1 VKFLTKSV
9 VLAAMM
15 SVPAS
20 GAWAADG
27 ILIHEKTTSG
37 GTTATHQ
44 IQIDPHRMR
53 AETTSAA
60 GERQAIVFDGTTHV
74 MTIINYDKKTYREM
88 TQADVDRLSGQMS
101 DAMAKMQEQMKNL
114 PPEQRARIEAMM
126 AGRGGMTGAAGG
138 AAEKTEYK
146 KTGSDRVGQWAC
158 DKYEGSRGGQKIA
171 ELCTVAPQ
179 TLGFTAADFAVTR
192 DLQAF
197 FSKLVPQNADSLFRI
212 GSAADQGFDGIPV
225 RRVTFGPGASTS
237 ELVDASRQ
245 NIPDSTFAVP
255 EGFQK
260 EASPFAGRGR
270 GGR

>member
-9 VLAAMM
+9 MLAAAI
-15 SVPAS
+15 SASAS

-37 GTTATHQ
+37 GTTKTHQ
-44 IQIDPHRMR
+44 IQIDQHRMR
-53 AETTSAA
+53 AETAGAA
-60 GERQAIVFDGTTHV
+60 GERQAIVFDGTKRV
-74 MTIINYDKKTYREM
+74 LTIVNYDKKTYSEM

-101 DAMAKMQEQMKNL
+101 DAMAKMNDQMKNL

-126 AGRGGMTGAAGG
+126 AGRGGMAGAAGA

-146 KTGSDRVGQWAC
+146 KTGSDRVGQWTC
-158 DKYEGSRGGQKIA
+158 DKYEGTRGGQKIE
-171 ELCTVAPQ
+171 ELCAVAPQ

-197 FSKLVPQNADSLFRI
+197 FGKLAPQNADSLFRI
-212 GSAADQGFDGIPV
+212 GSAAAQGFSGVPV
-225 RRVTFGPGASTS
+225 RRVTFGSAPSTS
-237 ELVDASRQ
+237 ELVDVIRQ
-245 NIPDSTFAVP
+245 NIPDATFTVP

-270 GGR
+270 GAK